1 MSKQGSLKSTIAVS
15 LTNYLDA
22 GAIVAGASG
31 LTLWKEYLEL
41 SEGHL
46 GWLNAISANCL
57 GAAIGAIIGGFLAD
71 KYGRKAIY
79 TYNMLVYMAGV
90 AIIMTATGFPTLLAG
105 FLVTGISVGVGV
117 PASWTYI
124 SESSETNNR
133 GRNICISQM
142 AWGIGPLIILI
153 IGTLLAPGTGSG
165 GDTGGLLFPLV
176 ETVAGAVTGNAA
188 QGAAL
193 RVFSSRIVFAS
204 LFVVALIA
212 WLLQRQLDE
221 SAEWKKMQKQR
232 SAAEAQADGK
242 RGAGNS
248 AAGSGVKG
256 LLSNRVCVNSM
267 LFLAGMYLTW
277 NLVCSVMGFF
287 QPHIYETAGGLSNE
301 MANMFAAGQ
310 WVVIIVMTFVC
321 SLIVDRVNQRMLFA
335 FGVSMGVIAWI
346 IIVTIGITSMTGLV
360 VFTLLWAMQAGISV
374 QTFYALWASELFPA
388 KYRAAAQ
395 GIMFFV
401 VRGLSAAWGL
411 FFVYIYGE
419 NGEGF
424 TLAGYI
430 MMAFFIISLIIGTVW
445 APKTQG
451 KTLEE
456 ITRER
461 YGDNI

>member
-1 MSKQGSLKSTIAVS
+1 MGNKKSSLKSTIAVS

-31 LTLWKEYLEL
+31 LTLWKDYLSL
-41 SEGHL
+41 TEGHL

-57 GAAIGAIIGGFLAD
+57 GAAIGAIIGGFMAD
-71 KYGRKAIY
+71 KFGRKAIY
-79 TYNMLVYMAGV
+79 TYNMLVYMLGV
-90 AIIMTATGFPTLLAG
+90 LIIMLAVNFPILLLG

-124 SESSETNNR
+124 SESSETGNR

-142 AWGIGPLIILI
+142 AWGIGPLIILL
-153 IGTLLAPGTGSG
+153 IGTLLAPPTGGS
-165 GDTGGLLFPLV
+165 GDTGGVLFPLV
-176 ETVAGAVTGNAA
+176 ETVANAITGGGL
-188 QGAAL
+188 QGSAL
-193 RVFSSRIVFAS
+193 NVFSSRIVFAS
-204 LFVVALIA
+204 LFIVAFIA
-212 WLLQRQLDE
+212 WQLQRRLDE
-221 SAEWKKMQKQR
+221 SAEWKATKE
-232 SAAEAQADGK
+232 AEK
-242 RGAGNS
+242 K
-248 AAGSGVKG
+248 SGIKAKG
-256 LLSNRVCVNSM
+256 VFSSFGDLFTNKVCVKSI

-301 MANMFAAGQ
+301 MANSFAAGQ
-310 WVVIIVMTFVC
+310 WVVIIAMTFVC
-321 SLIVDRVNQRMLFA
+321 SLVVDKMNQRLLYA
-335 FGVSMGVIAWI
+335 FGVGMGIIAWLI
-346 IIVTIGITSMTGLV
+346 IITIGINSMTGLV
-360 VFTLLWAMQAGISV
+360 VFTLLWAMQAGVSV

-395 GIMFFV
+395 GIMFFI
-401 VRGLSAAWGL
+401 VRGLSAVWGIL
-411 FFVYIYGE
+411 FVHIYGE

-424 TLAGYI
+424 TMAAYL
-430 MMAFFIISLIIGTVW
+430 MMAFFIISFIIGIIW